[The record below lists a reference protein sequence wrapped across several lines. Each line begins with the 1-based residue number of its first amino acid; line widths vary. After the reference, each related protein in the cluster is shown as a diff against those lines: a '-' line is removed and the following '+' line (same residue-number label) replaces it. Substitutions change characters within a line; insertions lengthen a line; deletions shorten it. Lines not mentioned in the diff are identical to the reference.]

1 MTCTYFIDQ
10 FVNSTGKFYQALS
23 GNDSKIQFSSQD
35 FSDVLQSAITNNPIS
50 NDINSIYVTG
60 NCILTKQVNVTSNT
74 KLYGDAEIT
83 ADASLVNSMLFL
95 PQGTTSVEISDLT
108 LNANNLERSNSSG
121 KNIITALGQVS
132 KIYIHDNTLIN
143 SPWVAIGFSYAEM
156 SFGPIYNL
164 KIINNIINNTFSDA
178 IFIAHASNLEV
189 SHNSINHIG
198 DSGIVFSNSTTNG
211 IINANNIQ
219 ESGLTTGGQGI
230 AVVGD
235 DTSGISIT
243 SNNVNCNKVPNNRG
257 IVIGWGDELNGING
271 ITVSGNTVYNSTTYL
286 LFLSKCRNIA
296 VMSNQFLNTSG
307 SAVEEVNTVLG
318 NNSYI
323 NNIIFSGGNDRSIK
337 IFGKNTTFMGNTVT
351 SYTGYET
358 GITIYGSSDY
368 NTISGNRICGYEYG
382 IVVFTNNNT
391 AIFSNDLRGCLNPI
405 VSDAKLSQRNNLADT
420 GWLPE
425 Q

>member
-1 MTCTYFIDQ
+1 
-10 FVNSTGKFYQALS
+10 
-23 GNDSKIQFSSQD
+23 
-35 FSDVLQSAITNNPIS
+35 
-50 NDINSIYVTG
+50 
-60 NCILTKQVNVTSNT
+60 
-74 KLYGDAEIT
+74 
-83 ADASLVNSMLFL
+83 
-95 PQGTTSVEISDLT
+95 
-108 LNANNLERSNSSG
+108 
-121 KNIITALGQVS
+121 
-132 KIYIHDNTLIN
+132 
-143 SPWVAIGFSYAEM
+143 M